1 MYCGPGHDLKLAT
14 TLGAPHKRIS
24 VNSLR
29 RIKKLPRNPL
39 IMSVGSSKIILPEKK
54 GTPMG
59 TRNLTVVKDKA
70 GINRIAQYGQWDGY
84 PSYSGIQA
92 LEFLRDEGNQAL
104 LSAKLDLVQFVG
116 DEEVDTLYKQYE
128 TTDWE
133 NKDFLNA
140 YPGLHRDTGIGI
152 LSVVANA
159 IAPIKTVDNTEFAK
173 DDLFCE
179 GVYEVDF
186 STNKFITIYDSKVVE
201 YDLDNLPSDKD
212 YLSAFEV
219 EQLV

>member
-1 MYCGPGHDLKLAT
+1 
-14 TLGAPHKRIS
+14 
-24 VNSLR
+24 
-29 RIKKLPRNPL
+29 
-39 IMSVGSSKIILPEKK
+39 
-54 GTPMG
+54 MG

-70 GINRIAQYGQWDGY
+70 GTTRIAQYGQWDGY

-92 LEFLRDEGNQAL
+92 LEFLRNKDWQAL
-104 LSAKLDLVQFVG
+104 LHAKLDLVQFVG

-152 LSVVANA
+152 LAVVANA
-159 IAPIKTVDNTEFAK
+159 IAPIKTVDNTEFANDK
-173 DDLFCE
+173 LFCE
-179 GVYEVDF
+179 GIYEVDF
-186 STNKFITIYDSKVVE
+186 STNKFISIYDDKVVE
-201 YDLDNLPSDKD
+201 YDLDNLPIDKD

-219 EQLV
+219 EQFV